1 MAIDPAVQAEAAPVA
16 TAAEAAPVATAAAVA
31 APEAVSAIAAA
42 PVRAHV
48 DEQALLS
55 AEGQHKLYS
64 VVDRMAAANVVDYAA
79 QAAAEIAAQ
88 NIPVSSNEICSQA
101 QGVFKLQ
108 ELPFYHRYWL
118 TVAAGHVDTWWEL
131 HELLADESLGAA
143 ETNDSDASP
152 VSKGQLASAKVLALL
167 QEQLQYQGAW
177 GAQALCYLYEN
188 LRMQMDEE
196 SRRRYEQYAHRLQK
210 AHAAGISA
218 EIDRLYGNLAEKDVF
233 GQRLLERIAAVL
245 LS

>member
-1 MAIDPAVQAEAAPVA
+1 M
-16 TAAEAAPVATAAAVA
+16 
-31 APEAVSAIAAA
+31 
-42 PVRAHV
+42 
-48 DEQALLS
+48 
-55 AEGQHKLYS
+55 
-64 VVDRMAAANVVDYAA
+64 
-79 QAAAEIAAQ
+79 
-88 NIPVSSNEICSQA
+88 
-101 QGVFKLQ
+101 
-108 ELPFYHRYWL
+108 
-118 TVAAGHVDTWWEL
+118 DTWWEL